1 MQTVFYSIVS
11 AVILLLQ
18 VSECRGDVMVF
29 DAVTTLEHPIFI
41 RVLTKGRFFP
51 AGGKRVTVHIGREA
65 PQPMLTGGDGY
76 GRLKYVPAKT
86 GMIKVVVK
94 YGPET
99 DTANLLVMDKEDRAL
114 LVEINAGLRGGPFSP
129 HPLPDSREVL
139 DTLSR
144 KYRLIYLH
152 GMNGRYPSKK
162 WLEANRYPEG
172 IILKNRGAAT
182 VRLLHQR
189 KVHMIGIVGSSKL
202 ASAAA
207 PYVQIALAFEVAP
220 DVTTVDGW
228 KEIQNVLE
236 TQKSHKPN

>member
-29 DAVTTLEHPIFI
+29 DAVTTLDHPIFI

-76 GRLKYVPAKT
+76 GRLKYVPTKT
-86 GMIKVVVK
+86 GMIKLVVK

-114 LVEINAGLRGGPFSP
+114 LVEIDAGLRAGPFSP

-152 GMNGRYPSKK
+152 GMIGRYPSKK

-172 IILKNRGAAT
+172 IILKNRGAII

-189 KVHMIGIVGSSKL
+189 KAHMIGIVGSSKL

-228 KEIQNVLE
+228 KEIQNVLK
-236 TQKSHKPN
+236 TQKSPKPN

>member
-29 DAVTTLEHPIFI
+29 DAVTTLDHPIFI

-51 AGGKRVTVHIGREA
+51 AGGKRVTVHIGKEA

-76 GRLKYVPAKT
+76 GRLKYVPTKT
-86 GMIKVVVK
+86 GMIKLVVK

-114 LVEINAGLRGGPFSP
+114 LVEIDAGLRGGLFSP

-152 GMNGRYPSKK
+152 GMIGRYPSKK

-172 IILKNRGAAT
+172 IILKNRGATT

-228 KEIQNVLE
+228 EEIQNVLK
-236 TQKSHKPN
+236 TQKSPKPN

>member
-76 GRLKYVPAKT
+76 GRLKYVPTKT
-86 GMIKVVVK
+86 GMIKLVVK

-114 LVEINAGLRGGPFSP
+114 LVEIDAGLRTGPFSP

-152 GMNGRYPSKK
+152 GMIGRYSSKK

-172 IILKNRGAAT
+172 IILKNRGATT
-182 VRLLHQR
+182 VILLHQR
-189 KVHMIGIVGSSKL
+189 KAHMIGIVGSSKL

-228 KEIQNVLE
+228 KEIGNVID
-236 TQKSHKPN
+236 

>member
-1 MQTVFYSIVS
+1 
-11 AVILLLQ
+11 
-18 VSECRGDVMVF
+18 
-29 DAVTTLEHPIFI
+29 
-41 RVLTKGRFFP
+41 VLTKGRFFP
-51 AGGKRVTVHIGREA
+51 AGGKRVTVHIGKEA

-76 GRLKYVPAKT
+76 GRLKYVPTKT
-86 GMIKVVVK
+86 GMIKLVVK

-114 LVEINAGLRGGPFSP
+114 LVEIDAGLRGGLFSP

-152 GMNGRYPSKK
+152 GMIGRYPSKK

-172 IILKNRGAAT
+172 IILKNRGATT

-228 KEIQNVLE
+228 EEIQNVLK
-236 TQKSHKPN
+236 TQKSPKPN